1 MIYSIEALEALKI
14 ATSDLLRDE
23 RALNRLHDNFIKSTQ
38 SEGFRR
44 TQTTTYS
51 ARSAQAVERRNAS
64 RDALHQILVKLT
76 EDNL

>member
-44 TQTTTYS
+44 TQTTTYN